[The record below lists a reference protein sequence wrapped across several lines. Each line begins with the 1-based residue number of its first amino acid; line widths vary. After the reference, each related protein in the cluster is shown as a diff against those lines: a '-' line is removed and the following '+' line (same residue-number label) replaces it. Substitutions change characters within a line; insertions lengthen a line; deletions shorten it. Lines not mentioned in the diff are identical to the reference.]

1 MGVFGDP
8 VGVVGSLLYFLL
20 RLLLMGG
27 VGLRRGEG
35 WSYDKII
42 IIAVYNIPGVSN
54 VL

>member
-27 VGLRRGEG
+27 VGLRRERERRKEGEEE
-35 WSYDKII
+35 D
-42 IIAVYNIPGVSN
+42 ND
-54 VL
+54 